1 VLLNNWFGRLGRAR
15 LMLDRLSAMWC
26 PGGVSI
32 RRAGGDERGPV
43 AQSGPWTGDPL
54 WLADVLRGEGVRLV
68 EYPGWRDRG
77 HGDFKDIRGV
87 MVHHPGSDN
96 AGAASIADGRA
107 DLPGPLSQ
115 LHIARDGTVTVVAVG
130 VAWHAGVGMYPWLP
144 TNMGNWHT
152 IGIECANSGTSP
164 TALHRTDWPDPQ
176 YNALVRSCA
185 AINRRLAQNS
195 NRTIGHKEYAGRAQG
210 KWDPG
215 ALDMGSLRTD
225 IQARIGVVPDAA
237 PTPRPPVPVGRF
249 ADILLFR
256 GSEGPKVTA
265 LQRRLKYG
273 YDEYA
278 GDLVIDGRY
287 GRRTEAAVREFQRRV
302 RGLKVDGIV
311 GPATAAALNLE
322 VVSPVW

>member
-1 VLLNNWFGRLGRAR
+1 MAQAGR
-15 LMLDRLSAMWC
+15 
-26 PGGVSI
+26 
-32 RRAGGDERGPV
+32 
-43 AQSGPWTGDPL
+43 WTGDPV
-54 WLADVLRGEGVRLV
+54 WLADVLRAEGIRLV
-68 EYPGWRDRG
+68 EYLGWRGRG

-87 MVHHPGSDN
+87 MVHHTGSDS
-96 AGAASIADGRA
+96 ATAASISDGRP

-164 TALHRTDWPDPQ
+164 TAPHRTHWPDAQ
-176 YNALVRSCA
+176 YDALVRSCA

-195 NRTIGHKEYAGRAQG
+195 SRTIGHKEYAGRVQG

-215 ALDMGSLRTD
+215 AIDMDILRAD
-225 IQARIGVVPDAA
+225 IQVRIGTIPDAA
-237 PTPRPPVPVGRF
+237 PTPRPPVPVGQF

-256 GSEGPKVTA
+256 GAEGPQVA
-265 LQRRLKYG
+265 ELQRQLKSG
-273 YDEYA
+273 YQRYA
-278 GDLVIDGRY
+278 GDLVIDGIY
-287 GRRTEAAVREFQRRV
+287 GPRTEAAVREFQRRS

-311 GPATAAALNLE
+311 GPATAGALNLR
-322 VVSPVW
+322 VG